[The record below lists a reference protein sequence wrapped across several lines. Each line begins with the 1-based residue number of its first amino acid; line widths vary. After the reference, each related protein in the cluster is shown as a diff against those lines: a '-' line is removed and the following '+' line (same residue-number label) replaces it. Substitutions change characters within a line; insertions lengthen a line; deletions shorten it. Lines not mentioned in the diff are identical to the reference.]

1 MRERLQRFDGERMRF
16 RARIE
21 RFGKKNAYRGK
32 PKPTVLFVDVQLARS
47 GQPVTE
53 HLWFTCGKWS
63 ETLAVGDTIE
73 FDARVGDY
81 VKGYRGWDETRAAEN
96 PPTRDY
102 RLQHPT
108 RVVKVDNTPQLM
120 LPIT

>member
-1 MRERLQRFDGERMRF
+1 MRKTLQRFDGERMRF
-16 RARIE
+16 RARVA
-21 RFGKKNAYRGK
+21 RFGKKNAYRGE
-32 PKPTVLFVDVQLARS
+32 PRPTILFVDVQLAAS
-47 GQPVTE
+47 GTQVTE

-63 ETLAVGDTIE
+63 DALAVGDTVE

-81 VKGYRGWDETRAAEN
+81 IKGYRGWNEQRMEEN

-108 RVVKVDNTPQLM
+108 RVVKVDNMQMT